1 MASSYQAE
9 KFHVCGAHRGGYRD
23 LLVGARKFGIRA
35 AFGLRGR
42 DLLHGA
48 VVITVRPWFRES

>member
-1 MASSYQAE
+1 MAASYQAD
-9 KFHVCGAHRGGYRD
+9 KFHVCGARRGGNRD
-23 LLVGARKFGIRA
+23 LLIGARQFGIRA
-35 AFGLRGR
+35 AFRLWGW